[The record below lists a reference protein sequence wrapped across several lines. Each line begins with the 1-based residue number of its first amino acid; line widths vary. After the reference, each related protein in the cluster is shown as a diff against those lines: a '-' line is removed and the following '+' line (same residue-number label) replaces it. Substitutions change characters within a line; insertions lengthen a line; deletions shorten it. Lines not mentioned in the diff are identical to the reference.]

1 MKCMRLLS
9 LIHHPW
15 FSGPHNHD
23 LRLAGLLAKGGVETT
38 VLLPAEPGDAFS
50 RLGAAD
56 VSVMTYPSHRPRVRV
71 PRTAL
76 HMLYLATFIQK
87 VRFVQQVI
95 REHNIDLVQLADPF
109 HPHGAI
115 AARLERRPL
124 VVHLIGGGGS
134 VPTRAMATQFTC
146 RLANVIMTNGSAIQ
160 AVYPGFSRLRSHV
173 VSYFSPVD
181 VAAFRPDFA
190 RRRAA
195 RTEFGIGPKEV
206 VVGYVAR
213 IHPEKD
219 HYTFIRAAA
228 LLRKEFPLVRFILL
242 GAVETGS
249 ESYKS
254 SIWQMAA
261 ELGLR
266 PDKDILHR
274 DAGARVADLAQA
286 FDIYWSTGLWEAATT
301 STGEAMALGIPVVS
315 TDSGSGSEMIEEGV
329 TGFLVRVK
337 QAEDLARVTVPL
349 VENKILRKKIGD
361 AARLRAVRLFGAK
374 ACADRH
380 LEAYDFAL
388 SGLRPGSNT
397 PVRRESLALEPGA
410 SQNAQV
416 ETSG

>member
-1 MKCMRLLS
+1 M
-9 LIHHPW
+9 
-15 FSGPHNHD
+15 
-23 LRLAGLLAKGGVETT
+23 RLAGLLASGGVETT
-38 VLLPAEPGDAFS
+38 VLLPAEPGDALS

-56 VSVMTYPSHRPRVRV
+56 VSVMTYPSHRPRARV
-71 PRTAL
+71 PRTVL
-76 HMLYLATFIQK
+76 HMLYLATFIRK
-87 VRFVQQVI
+87 VRFVQQII
-95 REHNIDLVQLADPF
+95 RDHNIDLVQLADPF

-146 RLANVIMTNGSAIQ
+146 RLANVIMTNGTAIQ

-181 VAAFRPDFA
+181 MTTFKPDFA

-195 RTEFGIGPKEV
+195 RTEFGIGPREV
-206 VVGYVAR
+206 VIGYIAR

-219 HYTFIRAAA
+219 HYTFVRAAA
-228 LLRKEFPLVRFILL
+228 LLRRQFPQLRFIML

-254 SIWQMAA
+254 SIWQMAV
-261 ELGLR
+261 ELGLQPNR
-266 PDKDILHR
+266 DILHR

-301 STGEAMALGIPVVS
+301 STGEAMALGMPVVS

-337 QAEDLARVTVPL
+337 QVEDLARVTVPL
-349 VENKILRKKIGD
+349 VENEVFRKKIGD
-361 AARLRAVRLFGAK
+361 SARARAARLFGAE

-388 SGLRPGSNT
+388 SCFRPGSNT
-397 PVRRESLALEPGA
+397 QVRREGLVLEPGPN
-410 SQNAQV
+410 QDGQI